1 MYILGGMKRIISVFF
16 IALLAGVAHG
26 VTITGQVVDSASALP
41 LSGVSVTFRLG
52 GNPEAYPK
60 TTTDATGRFSK
71 DITAEP
77 GFPLQVLFERSDCLI
92 RIVTVTVAGD
102 TIDLG
107 QFRLVKP
114 AEFIAYFC
122 GKVLDS
128 ATRKELAGTQILL
141 KRKWG
146 DSEPFLQCTT
156 DTKGEFGISVP
167 VSGDMNGKALWYIA
181 IPGYYTTS
189 GYVTASMDSVS
200 QTILLRAEGSIR
212 VQVSGKVVNSQ
223 TRMPVPNARVILSTN
238 YLEVKPDTSTT
249 GADGL
254 FNRSVQAGDVSAAIP
269 AVGYRITAPGYVEKT
284 GQVVLG
290 EQTEVDFGEIELTNN
305 TGVMMPAAMVPA
317 NGGCMR
323 RTKSFMLNG
332 RELFLLDSPGKSRG
346 RVSQGS
352 QVIVDNQ
359 QKKPSFA
366 SIHSR

>member
-1 MYILGGMKRIISVFF
+1 MKRIISVFF
-16 IALLAGVAHG
+16 IALLAGFAHG
-26 VTITGQVVDSASALP
+26 VTITGQVFDSASALP
-41 LSGVSVTFRLG
+41 LSDVSVTFRLG

-60 TTTDATGRFSK
+60 TATDTTGRFSK

-77 GFPLQVLFERSDCLI
+77 GFPLQILFERSEYLTSI
-92 RIVTVTVAGD
+92 ITVTVAGD

-107 QFRLVKP
+107 QIRLVKP

-128 ATRKELAGTQILL
+128 VTRKELAAVQILL

-167 VSGDMNGKALWYIA
+167 VSGDMDGKALWYIA

-223 TRMPVPNARVILSTN
+223 TRMPIPDARVILSTN
-238 YLEVKPDTSTT
+238 YPGVTPDTSTT
-249 GADGL
+249 NADGL
-254 FNRSVQAGDVSAAIP
+254 FNQSVQAGDVSAAIP
-269 AVGYRITAPGYVEKT
+269 AVGYRITAQGYVEKA
-284 GQVVLG
+284 GQAILG
-290 EQTEVDFGEIELTNN
+290 ESTEVDFGEIALPNN

-317 NGGCMR
+317 NNGMR

-332 RELFLLDSPGKSRG
+332 RELFLPDSHGRG
-346 RVSQGS
+346 RVTQGS
-352 QVIVDNQ
+352 QVIINNR
-359 QKKPSFA
+359 QKKLSLTPLGV
-366 SIHSR
+366 R